1 LDFLAKGMGLD
12 FSVMLAVMLQQG
24 LFAGKVALAGGN
36 G

>member
-12 FSVMLAVMLQQG
+12 FAVMLQQG
-24 LFAGKVALAGGN
+24 LFAGKVALAGRN